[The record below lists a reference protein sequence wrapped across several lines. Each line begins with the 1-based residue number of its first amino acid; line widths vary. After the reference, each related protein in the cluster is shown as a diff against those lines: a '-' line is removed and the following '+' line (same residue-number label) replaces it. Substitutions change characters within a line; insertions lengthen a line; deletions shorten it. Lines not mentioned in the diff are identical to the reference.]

1 MSQSFKKPN
10 NHLYDRKKFLSYSLN
25 MAGGLSLLSLPG
37 AALAAQ
43 LPKAQKDYTVQEV
56 INIIL
61 KEVPCA
67 PFKETV
73 DTLKSGSESDKV
85 SGIITTMFTTI
96 NVINEAVKQ
105 QASFIIAHEPTFYNH
120 TDDKEFVNNNPV
132 VQEKVALLAKHNIT
146 VWRFHDYCHALMPD
160 AITYGVVKKA
170 GWLNYFK
177 KGGSTLQIPAIKFNA
192 LVQHLKQSL
201 SIAHLRVIGDAHQT
215 CQRIA
220 LLPGAAG
227 GKEQISAVLE
237 TKPDVLIIGEASEW
251 ETVEFIRDARLLGF
265 KTALIV
271 LGHCVSEEPGM
282 EWVAAWLQPKLPNIK
297 ITHVPSNDPFTWM

>member
-1 MSQSFKKPN
+1 MSQSFKEPN
-10 NHLYDRKKFLSYSLN
+10 NYLYNRKTFLSHSLK

-43 LPKAQKDYTVQEV
+43 LPSAQKEYSVQDV
-56 INIIL
+56 MDIIL
-61 KEVPCA
+61 KEVPGA

-73 DTLKSGSESDKV
+73 DTLKSGNANDKV
-85 SGIITTMFTTI
+85 TGIITTMFSTI
-96 NVINEAVKQ
+96 TVINEAVKQ
-105 QASFIIAHEPTFYNH
+105 HASFIIAHEPTFYNH

-132 VQEKVALLAKHNIT
+132 VQQKAALLAKHNIT
-146 VWRFHDYCHALMPD
+146 VWRFHDYCHSLVPD
-160 AITYGVVKKA
+160 AISYGVVKKA
-170 GWLNYFK
+170 GWLSYFK
-177 KGGSTLQIPAIKFNA
+177 QDSFTLEIPAIKFNA

-201 SIAHLRVIGDAHQT
+201 NIAHLRVIGDEHQT

-227 GKEQISAVLE
+227 GKAQISAVLE
-237 TKPDVLIIGEASEW
+237 TAPDVLIIGEASEW

-271 LGHCVSEEPGM
+271 LGHSVSEEPGM
-282 EWVAAWLQPKLPNIK
+282 EWVAAWLTPKLPEIK